1 MPPPVPT
8 TPGGSPAGIATT
20 LRDAPAPDG
29 RTPVRRPARAGSRV
43 CAAGQY
49 RLIRPGPG
57 APGANGARW
66 VRIGERAK
74 HRRRGGAV
82 MKMIR
87 LRRRLRQPRPRV
99 ARRRPGAV
107 GAGRPGPVP
116 DGTGPVGGQ
125 DETDPHRGGVRYSSG
140 GAPKCRKIDGE
151 PAGRPGPCTH
161 PSKKSPAPII
171 PAGVRILTRRAAH
184 RTLADLLRR
193 LNPAIRG
200 WRAHPPARGLPGA
213 RSATSTTSPS
223 GEYSA
228 GAPERHPRLNKHTV
242 NRRFLPGWR
251 IRDDEIEFLRASR
264 VPVTRYRYRGTRIP
278 NPPRRRAPRHDNRWR
293 AGRAPMRTSG
303 SQGRPVE
310 THPRTRGQGV
320 AGRPHTYIRTW
331 DRGSFIWPP
340 SPAAATRESRRLR
353 HGRQHEDRPDLRGH
367 RVWPCA
373 AAPTRRRSR
382 SSTRGRGSQY
392 TSQ

>member
-1 MPPPVPT
+1 M
-8 TPGGSPAGIATT
+8 
-20 LRDAPAPDG
+20 
-29 RTPVRRPARAGSRV
+29 
-43 CAAGQY
+43 
-49 RLIRPGPG
+49 
-57 APGANGARW
+57 
-66 VRIGERAK
+66 
-74 HRRRGGAV
+74 
-82 MKMIR
+82 
-87 LRRRLRQPRPRV
+87 
-99 ARRRPGAV
+99 
-107 GAGRPGPVP
+107 
-116 DGTGPVGGQ
+116 GGQ

-140 GAPKCRKIDGE
+140 GAPERRKIDGE

-200 WRAHPPARGLPGA
+200 WCAYPPARGPPGA

-251 IRDDEIEFLRASR
+251 IRDDGIEFFRACR

-278 NPPRRRAPRHDNRWR
+278 SPRGGERARHDNGWR

-303 SQGRPVE
+303 SQGRPAQ
-310 THPRTRGQGV
+310 THPRKRGQGA
-320 AGRPHTYIRTW
+320 AGRPYTYVRTMSGW
-331 DRGSFIWPP
+331 VYVAFVTDVYSRRVIGRRTSTSLYTDLAAGALEMAVWARRREGADLTPARVHHSDRGAGYRAIRYGQTLAQCEAVASVGSRGDSFRLRSGRGPQLPVQGRAHPQP
-340 SPAAATRESRRLR
+340 SPPR
-353 HGRQHEDRPDLRGH
+353 
-367 RVWPCA
+367 
-373 AAPTRRRSR
+373 
-382 SSTRGRGSQY
+382 
-392 TSQ
+392 